1 MLNAADTVKVLQR
14 QTEPKLFADGADI
27 FGVGQPG
34 DVMYGILEG
43 EVDLVVNGKVVDTL
57 QHGSVFGVGALVGVP
72 QRGYTA
78 VAKTAC
84 KLATLDEQRFLFAV
98 QETPMF
104 ALQVMRDYANRIMHL
119 EALA

>member
-1 MLNAADTVKVLQR
+1 MLNAAATVSVLQR
-14 QTEPKLFADGADI
+14 QSEPELVGDGTII
-27 FGVGQPG
+27 FEAGQPG
-34 DVMYGILEG
+34 NVMYGILEG
-43 EVDLVVNGKVVDTL
+43 AIDLVINGKVVDTL
-57 QHGSVFGVGALVGVP
+57 QQGSVFGVGALVGVP
-72 QRGYTA
+72 KRGYTA